1 MDTHAVIGKLQE
13 EYGMA
18 PRTAEAIVYAV
29 QQGQENIKGLATKED
44 LAHVK
49 DYLEGKI
56 DRLDERMNHFEERMD
71 RFEERMNRFEEKM
84 EGRIDRLEEKM
95 EGRMDRIEATVST
108 LSKELADFKVRTA
121 KWIIGLFVGLA
132 GLQIAVAVFI
142 VSVLT

>member
-71 RFEERMNRFEEKM
+71 R
-84 EGRIDRLEEKM
+84 L
-95 EGRMDRIEATVST
+95 EGRMDRLEGRMDRLAETVSN
-108 LSKELADFKVRTA
+108 LSKEFADLKVDFADLKASFANFKVSNA
-121 KWIIGLFVGLA
+121 KWMIGLFIALA
-132 GLQIAVAVFI
+132 SLNVASIVFVI
-142 VSVLT
+142 SVLA